1 LQLEKERLAHEKEME
16 TAKLR
21 AQQERAADKQ
31 SELDELRARRY
42 QEAKEREW
50 RAKERAMAERSAAM
64 QKELAAARAAQKN
77 AKVRQ
82 QADMATVEHEDFMRV
97 LAVNRAKEQEDM
109 AMTAKQM
116 SINQKY
122 KEELMSQIAAN
133 EERRKLERQMHLEE
147 GKKLR
152 QAQEAELERLNAIKT
167 AKMSQL
173 ASSGVPDKYQVELS
187 KMKIKA

>member
-1 LQLEKERLAHEKEME
+1 ME